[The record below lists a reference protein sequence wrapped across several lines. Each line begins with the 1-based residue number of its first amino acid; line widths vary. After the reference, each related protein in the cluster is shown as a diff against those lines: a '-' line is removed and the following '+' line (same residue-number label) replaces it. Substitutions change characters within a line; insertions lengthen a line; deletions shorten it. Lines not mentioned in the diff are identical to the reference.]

1 MNIKPLGDNLLV
13 KMIESEPVTKGGIVL
28 PDNAK
33 ERPQEAEVL
42 AVGSGRYVDGQKIAL
57 EVKAG
62 DKVLVSKYA
71 GTEVKVE
78 GEKYT
83 ILREADVLA
92 IIE

>member
-13 KMIESEPVTKGGIVL
+13 KMIEAEPVTKGGIVL

-42 AVGSGRYVDGQKIAL
+42 AVGSGRYIDGQKVQL

-83 ILREADVLA
+83 ILRESDVLA